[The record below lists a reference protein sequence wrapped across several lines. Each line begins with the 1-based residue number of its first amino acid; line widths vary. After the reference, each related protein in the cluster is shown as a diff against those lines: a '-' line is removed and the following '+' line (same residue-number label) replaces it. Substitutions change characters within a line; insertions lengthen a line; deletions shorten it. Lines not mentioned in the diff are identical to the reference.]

1 MNMHES
7 IDVKL
12 PLRDRLIESERLM
25 KDTGC
30 YDGVT
35 DLELRKADPLKFET
49 LHTKLRASCV
59 SAREMA
65 RSRSIASDAPAT

>member
-7 IDVKL
+7 IEVKL

-25 KDTGC
+25 QDTGC

-35 DLELRKADPLKFET
+35 YLELRKAAPLKFET

-59 SAREMA
+59 A
-65 RSRSIASDAPAT
+65 SR